1 MPTAAEFS
9 AYRCGEESECSEM
22 TEKTWAPAPWQQR
35 ATWVLAADG
44 GSIARMDYG
53 TYVAIDAAP
62 YWKNREPYAAQY
74 YSDATLKA
82 NARLIAQAPALY
94 EALEELLADFIGHH
108 PDNGDRF
115 CKMCHAICDPD
126 DRIPF
131 EHREFFPCYRS
142 SAVLATAR
150 GEA

>member
-1 MPTAAEFS
+1 
-9 AYRCGEESECSEM
+9 M
-22 TEKTWAPAPWQQR
+22 TESKWYAQNSKVYGLCVRTRERTYEPMRAKGEPAHR
-35 ATWVLAADG
+35 EDG
-44 GSIARMDYG
+44 
-53 TYVAIDAAP
+53 YVATQLR
-62 YWKNREPYAAQY
+62 YRKE
-74 YSDATLKA
+74 AT
-82 NARLIAQAPALY
+82 LIAQAPALY

-131 EHREFFPCYRS
+131 EHREFTSCYRS

>member
-1 MPTAAEFS
+1 
-9 AYRCGEESECSEM
+9 M

-82 NARLIAQAPALY
+82 NARLIAQAPALF
-94 EALEELLADFIGHH
+94 EALARMLEEAIARN
-108 PDNGDRF
+108 PDDGDR
-115 CKMCHAICDPD
+115 MCLICGEINDPD
-126 DRIPF
+126 DRMAF
-131 EHREFFPCYRS
+131 VHDEAHACYDAA
-142 SAVLATAR
+142 AVLAAAR
-150 GEA
+150 GEQ